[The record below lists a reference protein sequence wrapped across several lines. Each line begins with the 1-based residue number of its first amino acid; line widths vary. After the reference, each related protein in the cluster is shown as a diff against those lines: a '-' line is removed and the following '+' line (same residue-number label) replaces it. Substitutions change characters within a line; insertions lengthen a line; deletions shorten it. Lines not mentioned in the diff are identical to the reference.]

1 MHCRRS
7 MISISD
13 HSLPAAAPGVS
24 IHLTPSRL

>member
-13 HSLPAAAPGVS
+13 HSLPAAAPGS